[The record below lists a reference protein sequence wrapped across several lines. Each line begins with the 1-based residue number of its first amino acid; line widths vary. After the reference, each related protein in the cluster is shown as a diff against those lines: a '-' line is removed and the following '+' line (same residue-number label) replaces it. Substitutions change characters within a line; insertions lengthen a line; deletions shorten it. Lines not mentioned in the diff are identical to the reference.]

1 MLSQK
6 RRLFSIPKIGMRNLK
21 TAIAATLCALI
32 YAIIDRNPTFA
43 CISAVFAMN
52 TNLQSSWKTGGNRL
66 WGTIIGGFTGMLF
79 FYFFKHFPLIF
90 PNSQL
95 LSESFFLFAGII
107 VMILVSQ
114 FFGVNDSIPS
124 GSVVFYIVMLLT
136 PDDEYITYA
145 LNRMLDTGIGV
156 LMSILVNIAL
166 PRELLERFMSRK
178 ALDAKILQLE
188 QQRRCIDRS
197 IDTHMAQLE
206 ELEKRKKKP

>member
-1 MLSQK
+1 MLSEK
-6 RRLFSIPKIGMRNLK
+6 RKLFAVPKIGLRNLK

-32 YAIIDRNPTFA
+32 YAIVDRNPTFA
-43 CISAVFAMN
+43 CMSAVFAMN

-79 FYFFKHFPLIF
+79 FYFFKHFPQVF
-90 PNSQL
+90 THSEL

-107 VMILVSQ
+107 VMIWISQ

-136 PDDEYITYA
+136 PDNEYVTYA

-166 PRELLERFMSRK
+166 PRELFEHFMSSK
-178 ALDAKILQLE
+178 ALDEKILQLE
-188 QQRRCIDRS
+188 QQRRCFDHS
-197 IDTHMAQLE
+197 IDAHVA
-206 ELEKRKKKP
+206 ELEALERRKDRF